1 MAVPKRKVTPSRKG
15 MRSANK
21 KLNVLNISFDK
32 TTGEPKLP
40 HRMSLKDG
48 FYNEKQIKK
57 MTQETE
63 SSEVQS

>member
-21 KLNVLNISFDK
+21 GLKTLNISFDK

-48 FYNEKQIKK
+48 YYNEKQIKK
-57 MTQETE
+57 IEPKASEETE
-63 SSEVQS
+63 AQ

>member
-1 MAVPKRKVTPSRKG
+1 MAVPKRKVTPSRKK

-21 KLNVLNISFDK
+21 GLKTINISYDK

-48 FYNEKQIKK
+48 LYNGRQIKK
-57 MTQETE
+57 IVEDTRD
-63 SSEVQS
+63 SN

>member
-21 KLNVLNISFDK
+21 GLKALNISFDK

-48 FYNEKQIKK
+48 LYNGRQVKK
-57 MTQETE
+57 IVQKTTE
-63 SSEVQS
+63 NA

>member
-21 KLNVLNISFDK
+21 GLKILNISFDK
-32 TTGEPKLP
+32 TTGEPKLS

-48 FYNEKQIKK
+48 MYNEKQVKK
-57 MTQETE
+57 IIDKVNKEETQ
-63 SSEVQS
+63 S